1 MFSMIC
7 AAAPGWPSAAF
18 IIALLERRLSTM
30 SSPSRASMMPIG
42 SHSQPQAITA
52 RTVSA
57 SGMSTAAAA
66 SGANHLSRLAVNE
79 KTIPICFSRWP
90 NETFSCGA
98 LPCEEV

>member
-1 MFSMIC
+1 
-7 AAAPGWPSAAF
+7 
-18 IIALLERRLSTM
+18 
-30 SSPSRASMMPIG
+30 MMPIG

-90 NETFSCGA
+90 NETFSCGGFAMRGSLVAAASGLATLSA
-98 LPCEEV
+98 LCRGKYLTALRVPYPLR